1 MDHKKRGKSCSK
13 KSIFWSMIGITV
25 FGIFFG
31 TILLNAAQPILAR
44 PETNDDK
51 STVQPAAKSG
61 EAKQAEAT
69 KLADEKA
76 YNARALDPV
85 ENEEGLKAMPKVLS
99 IKQNE
104 VFPDLNN
111 EAGLTKLFSERVI
124 PHPEY
129 GALYEYVNA
138 DGSPANPSSEQTGF
152 QTIYVEITE
161 NYNLT
166 SIRVPIPVT
175 VTDLGTSLL
184 LDDQIA
190 LQVNNA
196 NGKIILYPNEA
207 ANKTEEQL
215 MQLVKTKSNVRSWK
229 MEDGTS
235 VPVDVIETTVSAT
248 TVGAYKADFEVTV
261 GTGEEQQK
269 VSVQK
274 DVVVFG
280 ADSQDF
286 ISVAQNATLSLG
298 TNPTNLFKK
307 FQTVNNATSTNAI
320 YQFVDEVGEPLEK
333 FDTSTVGFHWAYVKM
348 TEKTNESVSTIIK
361 IPINV
366 TSGDTTALLTNKVMV
381 KADAKVILYPNE
393 TKGKTKAELMTLIQ
407 SKAHLSA
414 WNTSTGADIPVSFTD
429 TTVLN
434 DSVGSYTGT
443 IKVELDGTS
452 ATTTRNVT
460 VFGANSQPF
469 VTVSQNGTLP
479 LSTNP
484 TNLFA
489 KFQTVSTTTATNA
502 VYQFVD
508 EFGEPLEKFDTT
520 TVGFHWAYV
529 KMTEKT
535 DMNVSTTI
543 KVPINVT
550 SGDTTALLTNKVMV
564 KADAKV
570 IFYPNETQG
579 KSKEELIAMI
589 QAKANLSAWNMSTGA
604 TVPASFTDTTLVNT
618 SVGSYTATI
627 KVELDGNSATTTRNV
642 TIFGADLKS
651 PYYFKVDQN
660 KEMAMGTNAANIFSK
675 YQSLNDTA
683 AASSTYEWVKNP
695 AGEPTEPVNKFNTS
709 ETGFHWGYIKMT
721 DKKNPDIS
729 TVIPVPITV
738 TLDSQSVIVNSK
750 VGLSFHS
757 LPFLNASEIKG
768 KTVPQI
774 IQLLT
779 NKLSPKAWELTSG
792 TELDVRITKST
803 IINSSRGSKEVTMT
817 ITLDEQLLTYTFN
830 VLILPDQIFG
840 DSSLDGWNNI
850 PLNST
855 DGVITNPLNGSK
867 MGFPE
872 RGISVSSQKNE
883 LGFIIKDSAGR
894 GYIYNAGEGRVSD
907 IPGVSKNPLYGT
919 GWARGNGIG
928 YDAVLPKMTSKY
940 FLRKGNELKQIL
952 IDEPNQIL
960 YVYNLSLNRNLN
972 FTVKLD
978 MYNLSNTTKSFSML
992 ESVDTDYYTDSVP
1005 IYALGNNSGFY
1016 IQPSSGKRFTI
1027 RLKDSRGNWL
1037 SDYTKYIAGSYSG
1050 TGVSGGTNYFGNDF
1064 AGSGSES
1071 KNYTAGQTIISGADT
1086 AYQLGA
1092 PWKDISPDEALNT
1105 GYEIFAGDELPY
1117 MQIKAEP
1124 EIFNVYPDYAEDLK
1138 SKYKLSKIPTVNDH
1152 GTIYITYPNGNEI
1165 TAPFTSNS
1173 LKEFD
1178 SQLTIPRSELPEQLN
1193 EESGTIKDY
1202 DTSLLAINESDG
1214 PYNGLPSQDY
1224 AVKIKVYN
1232 LGAKPIPQIIKKGTA
1247 FSKNASQVVQDAVI
1261 LPGHTAS
1268 YEYEGEMPDTSVTG
1282 LTHVMVRMTDTNQ
1295 PDKTTLIKV
1304 PVQVVDGTPP
1314 SSGLYIAANDFN
1326 SRPDPF
1332 QDLTEN
1338 EMNQLILEKSEA
1350 IAWDVAT
1357 GSSKDID
1364 LSVESTTLPLNP
1376 EQGNYTATL
1385 KATRGSTTVRKTIA
1399 ISIQSNQKVNV
1410 EFVDETGESLHTKI
1424 TFDRIIGTTIDMTEE
1439 EEVQQVL
1446 QSILAENYQLVQKP
1460 ESETQVPVLSEE
1472 STVQYKFKGMLF
1484 IQSSPNF
1491 LNFGRKTLGIPFI
1504 KVEKAKYDQPLI
1516 VWDNRKNGGA
1526 WDLTATL
1533 TKPLTS
1539 QEDPS
1544 KTLPSAI
1551 RYKISDTETVILSE
1565 NTTQSIAERTH
1576 ETKGQYNVSTE
1587 WDKNQSGLLLEV
1599 PSGEVLQAGG
1609 YRATILWQVEQTP

>member
-1 MDHKKRGKSCSK
+1 MDHKKRGRSRFRKN
-13 KSIFWSMIGITV
+13 IFWSMIGITI
-25 FGIFFG
+25 FGVFFG
-31 TILLNAAQPILAR
+31 TILFNAAKPILAR

-61 EAKQAEAT
+61 EVKQSEAT
-69 KLADEKA
+69 MLADEKG

-85 ENEEGLKAMPKVLS
+85 ENEEGLKATPKVLS

-138 DGSPANPSSEQTGF
+138 DGSPANPTSEQTGF

-184 LDDQIA
+184 LDNQIA

-196 NGKIILYPNEA
+196 NGKIILYPNET

-235 VPVDVIETTVSAT
+235 VPVDVTQTTVSAT

-269 VSVQK
+269 ISVQK
-274 DVVVFG
+274 DVVIFG

-286 ISVAQNATLSLG
+286 ISIAQNATLSLG

-307 FQTVNNATSTNAI
+307 FQTVNNGTSTNAI
-320 YQFVDEVGEPLEK
+320 YQFVDEAGEPLEK
-333 FDTSTVGFHWAYVKM
+333 FDTSAVGFHWAYVKM
-348 TEKTNESVSTIIK
+348 TEKTNEHVSTIIK

-366 TSGDTTALLTNKVMV
+366 TNGDTTALLTNKVMV

-393 TKGKTKAELMTLIQ
+393 TKGKTKAELLTLIQ

-414 WNTSTGADIPVSFTD
+414 WNTSTGTATPVSFTD

-434 DSVGSYTGT
+434 DSVGSYTG
-443 IKVELDGTS
+443 
-452 ATTTRNVT
+452 
-460 VFGANSQPF
+460 
-469 VTVSQNGTLP
+469 
-479 LSTNP
+479 
-484 TNLFA
+484 
-489 KFQTVSTTTATNA
+489 
-502 VYQFVD
+502 
-508 EFGEPLEKFDTT
+508 
-520 TVGFHWAYV
+520 
-529 KMTEKT
+529 
-535 DMNVSTTI
+535 
-543 KVPINVT
+543 
-550 SGDTTALLTNKVMV
+550 
-564 KADAKV
+564 
-570 IFYPNETQG
+570 
-579 KSKEELIAMI
+579 
-589 QAKANLSAWNMSTGA
+589 
-604 TVPASFTDTTLVNT
+604 
-618 SVGSYTATI
+618 TI

-683 AASSTYEWVKNP
+683 ASSSTYEWVKNP

-729 TVIPVPITV
+729 TVISVPITV
-738 TLDSQSVIVNSK
+738 TLDNQSVIVDSK

-817 ITLDEQLLTYTFN
+817 VTLNEQLLTYTFN
-830 VLILPDQIFG
+830 VLVLPDQIFG
-840 DSSLDGWNNI
+840 DSTLDGWNNI

-907 IPGVSKNPLYGT
+907 IPGVNANPLYGT
-919 GWARGNGIG
+919 AWARGNGIG
-928 YDAVLPKMTSKY
+928 YDAVLTKMTSKY

-1050 TGVSGGTNYFGNDF
+1050 TGVSGATNYFGNNF
-1064 AGSGSES
+1064 TGSGSES
-1071 KNYTAGQTIISGADT
+1071 KNYTAGQTIISGVDT

-1124 EIFNVYPDYAEDLK
+1124 ELFNVYPDYAEELK
-1138 SKYKLSKIPTVNDH
+1138 SNYKLSKIPTVNDH

-1165 TAPFTSNS
+1165 TSPFTSNS

-1193 EESGTIKDY
+1193 EEPGTIKDY

-1224 AVKIKVYN
+1224 VVKIKVYN

-1261 LPGHTAS
+1261 LPSHTAS
-1268 YEYEGEMPDTSVTG
+1268 YEYEGEMPDTSVAG

-1304 PVQVVDGTPP
+1304 PVQVIDGTPP
-1314 SSGLYIAANDFN
+1314 SSGLFIAANDFN

-1332 QDLTEN
+1332 QDLTEI

-1357 GSSKDID
+1357 GSSKDIN
-1364 LSVESTTLPLNP
+1364 LSVESTTLPSNP
-1376 EQGNYTATL
+1376 GQGNYTATL
-1385 KATRGSTTVRKTIA
+1385 KATRGSDTVRKTIT
-1399 ISIQSNQKVNV
+1399 ITIQSNQKVNV
-1410 EFVDETGESLHTKI
+1410 TFVDETGESLHKQI
-1424 TFDRIIGTTIDMTEE
+1424 TFDRVIGTTINLTEE
-1439 EEVQQVL
+1439 AEVQQAL
-1446 QSILAENYQLVQKP
+1446 QSIQAENYQLVKKP
-1460 ESETQVPVLSEE
+1460 ESETKVPVLSEE

-1526 WDLTATL
+1526 WDLTATV

-1576 ETKGQYNVSTE
+1576 ETKGQFNVSTE
-1587 WDKNQSGLLLEV
+1587 WDKNQAGLLLEV